1 MEARTNR
8 RRLAVIIGGAAVVLS
23 VGVAMV
29 AANPNPPTSA
39 STSAY
44 SASLYGP
51 QLAAWANANGLTGSS
66 PAGLSVPVH
75 TVEQAEVA
83 AWAVANGLTGPSPSS
98 LRSIDD

>member
-8 RRLAVIIGGAAVVLS
+8 RRLGVILGGAAVVLS

-29 AANPNPPTSA
+29 AANPPTDAAASVSSA
-39 STSAY
+39 AVSQS
-44 SASLYGP
+44 
-51 QLAAWANANGLTGSS
+51 QVAAWATANGLTGSS
-66 PAGLSVPVH
+66 PAGLSVPIR

-83 AWAVANGLTGPSPSS
+83 AWAEANGLTGFSPSS